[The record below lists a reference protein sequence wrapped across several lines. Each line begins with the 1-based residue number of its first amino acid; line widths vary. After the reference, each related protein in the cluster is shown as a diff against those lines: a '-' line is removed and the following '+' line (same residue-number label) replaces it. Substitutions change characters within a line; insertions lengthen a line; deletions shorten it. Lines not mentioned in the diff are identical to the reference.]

1 MLIDILSWTI
11 LGVSAAGMIIMII
24 RKFPVLATIDLS
36 RMSREH
42 HARVKTLLTE
52 ERLRRKMASANQ
64 RFSGWFQPLWQVFA
78 KVFSSLYQQLVKW
91 EKYYREKS
99 ESGKSGSATLSQ
111 NKNTVID
118 LLGKSA
124 GLVEEGNYMEAEKK
138 YIDVIS
144 IDPRNFEAYKG
155 LGEVYLQQQDY
166 VHARASLSHALKIKP
181 DEPEVH
187 ADVAEAFRELGRV
200 NLALK
205 SIEKAI
211 ELGGNN
217 PKYLDVQTDLAILAG
232 DKYLAEKTLGIL
244 REVNPENQKINEF
257 EERVLQMKIK
267 GKKS

>member
-1 MLIDILSWTI
+1 MVIDIMTWAI
-11 LGVSAAGMIIMII
+11 LGVSAIGMIVMII

-36 RMSREH
+36 RMTREH

-52 ERLRRKMASANQ
+52 ERLRRKMANANQ
-64 RFSGWFQPLWQVFA
+64 RFTGWFQPLFHGLGGGFGKA
-78 KVFSSLYQQLVKW
+78 YDQLVKW
-91 EKYYREKS
+91 ERYYREKA
-99 ESGKSGSATLSQ
+99 ESTASGSVMLSQ

-118 LLGKSA
+118 LLGKATS
-124 GLVEEGNYMEAEKK
+124 LVEDGNYMEAEKK

-187 ADVAEAFRELGRV
+187 ADVAVAFKELGRV

-217 PKYLDVQTDLAILAG
+217 PKYLDVQTDLAIVAG
-232 DKYLAEKTLGIL
+232 DKYLAEKSLVVL

-267 GKKS
+267 GKS